1 MSNTEKTKNE
11 SIISGRMPIA
21 AVYAARFYFNEIPT
35 KDCAKL
41 FGTTVGK
48 IADIRRNSNFSYISE
63 STRFTADQK
72 QAAMDWIKQ
81 HPEYDAAGSDEV
93 YVYLEG
99 LPEATTEDIENL
111 AAARIAARGQ
121 KSEQSESKT
130 RRGRKAKTAEAI
142 EATDEEIDAEQ
153 AVESD
158 ADEDEDEDLLD

>member
-48 IADIRRNSNFSYISE
+48 IADIRKNSNFSYIDE
-63 STRFTADQK
+63 NTRFTADQK
-72 QAAMDWIKQ
+72 KAAMDWIKQ
-81 HPEYDAAGSDEV
+81 HPNYDEAGADEV
-93 YVYLEG
+93 YVFIES
-99 LPEATTEDIENL
+99 LPEATETDIENL
-111 AAARIAARGQ
+111 NAARIAARGQ
-121 KSEQSESKT
+121 KSENNSEPKA

-158 ADEDEDEDLLD
+158 ADEDLID

>member
-1 MSNTEKTKNE
+1 MNDTVKAKNE

-48 IADIRRNSNFSYISE
+48 IADIRRNSNFSYIDE
-63 STRFTADQK
+63 NTRFTADQK
-72 QAAMDWIKQ
+72 KAAMDWIKQ
-81 HPEYDAAGSDEV
+81 HPSYDEAGADEV
-93 YVYLEG
+93 YVFIES
-99 LPEATTEDIENL
+99 LPEATETDIENL
-111 AAARIAARGQ
+111 NAARIAARGQ
-121 KSEQSESKT
+121 KTSEPKT
-130 RRGRKAKTAEAI
+130 RRGRKATTVEPI

-158 ADEDEDEDLLD
+158 ADEDEDLLD